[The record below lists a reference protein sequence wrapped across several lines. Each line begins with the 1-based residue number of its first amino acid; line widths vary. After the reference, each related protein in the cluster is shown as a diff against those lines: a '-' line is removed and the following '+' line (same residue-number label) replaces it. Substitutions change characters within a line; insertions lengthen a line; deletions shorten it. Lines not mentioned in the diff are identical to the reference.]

1 MGSTPICTIDETG
14 IHKPEFIDCMNYFV
28 NAYRAIYGS
37 DVYLGADSQ
46 DGQWIGIQTQAL
58 DDANAMCVAA
68 YNAFSPSTA
77 QGADLSRVVKIN
89 GISRLIPSNSTCD
102 VLIVGVVGTI
112 ISGGVISDLNR
123 NNWNLPNIVVIPSA
137 GQILVTATAQ
147 ETGSIQADTEELTT
161 IETPVVGWQT
171 VSNPTPAFAG
181 DSIETDLQLR
191 NRQTKSTMIASQGIL
206 DGMVGSLMEIP
217 GIINLRGYEND
228 LNIPDTN
235 GIPGHC
241 IAIVIDGGD
250 VNLIA
255 GVIAAKKSFAGTY
268 GTTSIQVG
276 TPFGLFRKINFFR
289 STNVDIHWV
298 ITVKALMNFTLD
310 IQTQIQQALVDWTNA
325 RGIGNSLQYPRAY
338 EPAQLLGKAA
348 SSSFELVS
356 LSVGRGTATPGVID
370 IPIAFNEKAF
380 SILSHV
386 AITVVT

>member
-1 MGSTPICTIDETG
+1 MGSTPVCTIDETG
-14 IHKPEFIDCMNYFV
+14 IHKPEFIDCLNYYV
-28 NAYRAIYGS
+28 NSYRARYGS
-37 DVYLGADSQ
+37 DIYLGADSQ
-46 DGQWIGIQTQAL
+46 DAQWIGVQAQSL

-77 QGADLSRVVKIN
+77 QGAGLSRVVKIN

-123 NNWNLPNIVVIPSA
+123 NNWDLPDVVVIPSA

-147 ETGSIQADTEELTT
+147 EIGSIQADIGEITT

-181 DSIETDLQLR
+181 DSVETDLQLR

-206 DGMVGSLMEIP
+206 DGMIGSLMEVP
-217 GIINLRGYEND
+217 GIIDLRGYEND
-228 LNIPDTN
+228 LNIPDIN
-235 GIPGHC
+235 GLPGHC

-268 GTTSIQVG
+268 GTTSVQVG
-276 TPFGLFRKINFFR
+276 TPFGLFRRINFFR
-289 STNVDIHWV
+289 STGVDIKWL
-298 ITVKALMNFTLD
+298 ITVKALKGFTLD
-310 IQTQIQQALVDWTNA
+310 TKTRIQQAIVDWTNA
-325 RGIGNSLQYPRAY
+325 RGIGNSLSYPRAY
-338 EPAQLLGKAA
+338 EPAQLIGN
-348 SSSFELVS
+348 SVSDTFELVS
-356 LSVGRGTATPGVID
+356 IAVGRGSTTGAID
-370 IPIAFNEKAF
+370 VPIAFNEKAR
-380 SILSHV
+380 SVLSDIV
-386 AITVVT
+386 ITVTT